1 MNSNLIESKK
11 YKRLHIIG
19 VLFLWLITYC
29 NLANGQQENSK
40 PQVEYL
46 SAPPTNLND
55 ISVALKLADEVRRY
69 QPVIFQRIM
78 KNLAITSG
86 LTKEQQ
92 HIYNFLLGYEHAYNG
107 RFDNAAEKFN
117 SILASDADKLT
128 KFRTSY
134 TLVNIYAAKKM
145 WFEGLALIASNI
157 KASTL
162 IKNSDYYQ
170 AHLTT
175 TIIFYTKMKQYDLS
189 LYYIK
194 ELSLLTLPPKIDC
207 LAKQLELEAK
217 FHLNKLKS
225 SDIDIPL
232 AINSCKSANYNLAM
246 NIVRIYQAKAY
257 LAEQNTNGAIDS
269 LIPYIQGINSSHY
282 PELITGV
289 NNTLAQAYWQANDI
303 SNSKLYAEK
312 ALLSNNN
319 NSNVNQAAKAYKLL
333 YQIAKTKNNS
343 NSALSFHE
351 KYTELDRLYSDDIKT
366 KHLAFQL
373 AKNKNLVQQ
382 NKIDL
387 LNEKNNVLAAEQ
399 ALVATKVTNRHL
411 VLVLLTFIIVS
422 LTLFGLRLW
431 RTHKRVKELAEYD
444 ALTGIFNRGHFT
456 QVTNSA
462 LKYCKNA
469 QQELSLIMFDL
480 DHFKKVNDC
489 YGHACG
495 DWALKE
501 TIKVCKDIGRKND
514 IFARLGGEEFC
525 LVLPSCSI
533 DAAMLRAEACRAA
546 IEEIITEESGC
557 EFSIT
562 ASFGV
567 TDVKRSGFDL
577 EKLLADAD
585 FAAYA
590 SKNNGRN
597 RVTLFEVP
605 TNDPEEKLDS
615 SWGYS

>member
-1 MNSNLIESKK
+1 MNSNFVESKK
-11 YKRLHIIG
+11 YKRLHIKG
-19 VLFLWLITYC
+19 VLFLWLISCC

-40 PQVEYL
+40 PLVESL
-46 SAPPTNLND
+46 PPALTSLNNISAT
-55 ISVALKLADEVRRY
+55 LKFADEIRRF
-69 QPVIFQRIM
+69 QPLKFQQLM
-78 KNLAITSG
+78 QNLAIKHDF
-86 LTKEQQ
+86 TKEQQ
-92 HIYNFLLGYEHAYNG
+92 HLFNFLLGYEHAYNG
-107 RFDNAAEKFN
+107 QFDNAVKQFKN
-117 SILASDADKLT
+117 ILASDADKLI
-128 KFRTSY
+128 KFRASY
-134 TLVNIYAAKKM
+134 TLIHVYARKNM
-145 WFEGLALIASNI
+145 WFEGLSLVAANI
-157 KASTL
+157 KSAAS
-162 IKNSDYYQ
+162 IKDKHHYQ
-170 AHLTT
+170 AHLIA
-175 TIIFYTKMKQYDLS
+175 IITFYKKMKQYELS
-189 LYYIK
+189 MYYIR
-194 ELSLLTLPPKIDC
+194 ELSALALPPKADC
-207 LAKQLELEAK
+207 LAKQLAIEAN
-217 FHLNKLKS
+217 FHLNKLSS
-225 SDIDIPL
+225 SDP
-232 AINSCKSANYNLAM
+232 AIYSALNSCEQANYNM
-246 NIVRIYQAKAY
+246 VISIIRIYQARAY
-257 LAEQNTNGAIDS
+257 LAERNLNGAFES
-269 LIPYIQGINSSHY
+269 LLPYIETINSTHY
-282 PELITGV
+282 PELITGM
-289 NNTLAQAYWQANDI
+289 NNILAQAYWQANDI
-303 SNSKLYAEK
+303 SNSKHYAEE
-312 ALLSNNN
+312 ALLTNKN
-319 NSNVNQAAKAYKLL
+319 NSNINQAAKAYKSL
-333 YQIAKTKNNS
+333 YQIAKIENIPTL
-343 NSALSFHE
+343 ALEYHE
-351 KYTELDRLYSDDIKT
+351 QYTELERLYSDDIKT

-605 TNDPEEKLDS
+605 TNDAEEKLDS